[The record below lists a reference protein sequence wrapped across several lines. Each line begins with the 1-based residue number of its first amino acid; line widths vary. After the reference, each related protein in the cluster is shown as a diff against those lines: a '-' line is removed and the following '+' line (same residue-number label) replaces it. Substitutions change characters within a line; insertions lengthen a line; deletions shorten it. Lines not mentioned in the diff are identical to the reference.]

1 MKNNKILIISYYWP
15 PSGGSGVQRWLNFS
29 NYLSKKDW
37 DITVFTALN
46 PKYPIVDDKLNEA
59 VNDSIKVF
67 KIPIFEP
74 TGFLKKETND
84 NLNSSNIFK
93 KLIIWIRA
101 NLFFPDSRMFWI
113 NRVTN
118 KATKYIKK
126 NNINC
131 LITTAPP
138 FSTHLIGLK
147 IKKITGIKWISDFRD
162 PWSGFFQFKLLPMLS
177 CVRNKHLKY
186 ELKCLKSADTIITTS
201 PSLTNQYS
209 LINSNTYTIY
219 NGYNSFIEPKNSDKF
234 LLIYSGVMKSVQNP
248 KNLWIV
254 LNEICKENK
263 EFFDDLSIRLI
274 GDFDSA
280 IISDDNIKLIKS
292 KVQFETYLGKDELDI
307 EITKAKVLLLSS
319 VDLNTVNNIIPGK
332 LFYYFSAK
340 RPILAFSNLN
350 SDVSE
355 IIKST
360 NTGRVFEFSN
370 KIDLKNHI
378 LELYE
383 DYKSGK
389 NNFKPNGLTNY
400 TFDVLTENLSRILK
414 KTIS

>member
-1 MKNNKILIISYYWP
+1 
-15 PSGGSGVQRWLNFS
+15 
-29 NYLSKKDW
+29 
-37 DITVFTALN
+37 
-46 PKYPIVDDKLNEA
+46 
-59 VNDSIKVF
+59 
-67 KIPIFEP
+67 
-74 TGFLKKETND
+74 
-84 NLNSSNIFK
+84 
-93 KLIIWIRA
+93 
-101 NLFFPDSRMFWI
+101 
-113 NRVTN
+113 
-118 KATKYIKK
+118 
-126 NNINC
+126 
-131 LITTAPP
+131 
-138 FSTHLIGLK
+138 
-147 IKKITGIKWISDFRD
+147 
-162 PWSGFFQFKLLPMLS
+162 
-177 CVRNKHLKY
+177 
-186 ELKCLKSADTIITTS
+186 
-201 PSLTNQYS
+201 
-209 LINSNTYTIY
+209 
-219 NGYNSFIEPKNSDKF
+219 
-234 LLIYSGVMKSVQNP
+234 MKSVQNP

-274 GDFDSA
+274 GDFDSS